1 MGAPLAPIGSFTP
14 TADTGSRSQS
24 YSLPQSWGVVVG
36 GAGTEGARLAFAQP
50 GQAPGARA
58 GGCRGPLYSK
68 ALVLPGPSSN

>member
-36 GAGTEGARLAFAQP
+36 GALS
-50 GQAPGARA
+50 QASQYSLPGARPQ
-58 GGCRGPLYSK
+58 GETHWLS
-68 ALVLPGPSSN
+68 